1 MARRSRYL
9 HYDERVNAL
18 MKSRGDGRR
27 KQDKETPAINGQVA
41 VMRLLSALL
50 FVCREMAA
58 IGSARPV
65 GAQPVRRTVLGGLG
79 DAHQQ
84 AESFF
89 CTKGH
94 CLPILA
100 LQH

>member
-41 VMRLLSALL
+41 VMRLLAALL

-65 GAQPVRRTVLGGLG
+65 WRAACPQDSSRGIGGCPPTSGVLFVQK
-79 DAHQQ
+79 DTACQ
-84 AESFF
+84 E
-89 CTKGH
+89 
-94 CLPILA
+94 
-100 LQH
+100 